1 MLGYRK
7 SSRII
12 GSTEP
17 GGIQIARF
25 NNLGEKWKMARP
37 FWRLNS
43 FIFGMDP
50 IVSGRV
56 EGKEWVLEAFFRLK
70 WCSQKAFLLAKH
82 LLKPNIF
89 EMPQGGPLLVINGR

>member
-12 GSTEP
+12 GNTEP

-25 NNLGEKWKMARP
+25 KNLCEKWKMTP
-37 FWRLNS
+37 DHFGDSTHS
-43 FIFGMDP
+43 FFGMDP

-56 EGKEWVLEAFFRLK
+56 DGKEWVLEAFFRLK
-70 WCSQKAFLLAKH
+70 WCSQKAF
-82 LLKPNIF
+82 
-89 EMPQGGPLLVINGR
+89 INGR